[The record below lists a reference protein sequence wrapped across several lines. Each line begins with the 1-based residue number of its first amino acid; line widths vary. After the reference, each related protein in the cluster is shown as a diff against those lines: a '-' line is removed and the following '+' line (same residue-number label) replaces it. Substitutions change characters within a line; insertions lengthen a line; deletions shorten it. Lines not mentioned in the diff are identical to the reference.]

1 MFSTYDETLFP
12 IVKVTI
18 EGLPQDNEFDIFLSQ
33 WLKLYDKNQNFYLL
47 FDIRNLGLI
56 GIRYCIQM
64 ALFIHELKKKEI
76 QYLQKSIIL
85 INDKRVQKLL
95 DFIFMIQKP
104 VADVFIINTN
114 ESIDNYQKDF
124 HEISSTHLNN
134 DTIYISP

>member
-1 MFSTYDETLFP
+1 MNNKVIYFWMSSAMITWAVAWTNAK
-12 IVKVTI
+12 IVG
-18 EGLPQDNEFDIFLSQ
+18 E
-33 WLKLYDKNQNFYLL
+33 Y
-47 FDIRNLGLI
+47 
-56 GIRYCIQM
+56 
-64 ALFIHELKKKEI
+64 FIHELKKKEI

-114 ESIDNYQKDF
+114 ESIDNYQKNF
-124 HEISSTHLNN
+124 HEISSNNLNN

>member
-124 HEISSTHLNN
+124 HEISSNNLNN

>member
-33 WLKLYDKNQNFYLL
+33 WLKLYDKNKNFYLL

-114 ESIDNYQKDF
+114 ESIDNYQKNF
-124 HEISSTHLNN
+124 HEISSNNLNN

>member
-114 ESIDNYQKDF
+114 ESIDNYQKNF
-124 HEISSTHLNN
+124 HEISSNNLNN

>member
-33 WLKLYDKNQNFYLL
+33 WLKLYDKNKNFYLL

-114 ESIDNYQKDF
+114 ESIDNYQKNF
-124 HEISSTHLNN
+124 HEISSNTLNN